1 VIIFDWDDT
10 LMASSFAD
18 RAKLLQTESIGSL
31 PPALQVQF
39 AQLEEHVAKC
49 LRVAAELGNVVIITN
64 AESGWV
70 EVIFLSYFFL
80 SHCLSG
86 GLWLCLTV
94 WRAPLPSLSSQYSSR
109 RFMPRLMPLLEGLR
123 VVSARSTYERF
134 YPGAPLCWK
143 AAAFAHEANQ
153 AFGDVDSASSPSGQP
168 HKREIISFGDSNE
181 ERTAVKIAAG
191 QLNAVAKSVK
201 FVDLPS
207 PEELSKQVETV
218 CGWLDWICNHDQE
231 LDLMLKSS
239 LGDAI
244 LLPGSI
250 DGAPVE
256 ASSESGSSSSS
267 SSQSSSPTP
276 WRPPPMKELT
286 SMLKATA

>member
-1 VIIFDWDDT
+1 MSH
-10 LMASSFAD
+10 LFA
-18 RAKLLQTESIGSL
+18 RFLAFL
-31 PPALQVQF
+31 P
-39 AQLEEHVAKC
+39 
-49 LRVAAELGNVVIITN
+49 LR
-64 AESGWV
+64 
-70 EVIFLSYFFL
+70 
-80 SHCLSG
+80 
-86 GLWLCLTV
+86 
-94 WRAPLPSLSSQYSSR
+94 SQYSSR

-153 AFGDVDSASSPSGQP
+153 AFGDVDNSSPPSGQP
-168 HKREIISFGDSNE
+168 HTQREIISFGDSNE

-218 CGWLDWICNHDQE
+218 CGWLEWICNHDQE

-244 LLPGSI
+244 LMPGSG
-250 DGAPVE
+250 DGVPVE
-256 ASSESGSSSSS
+256 AGGEVAHSSSSI
-267 SSQSSSPTP
+267 SQSSSPTP